1 MSQHYLLP
9 CACGQMHRV
18 APAQAGG
25 QVTCGCGQSLSV
37 PTLRG
42 IRELQPAP
50 ETGPAKTA
58 PGWSRI
64 HGAIFALS
72 LVAAAAGLCMVGYYV
87 LFYSLASQYTTDET
101 DAYIALE
108 EEQSPIDQLTPLTA
122 LEEWNRQVLHGLGP
136 QGMPPWIAAR
146 MSAARY
152 LYWAKFGGCLLAA
165 GALIAIAT
173 LFIGRGRKQ
182 LAL

>member
-9 CACGQMHRV
+9 CACGKTHRV

-25 QVTCGCGQSLSV
+25 QVDCPCGKRLTI

-42 IRELQPAP
+42 LRELKPAP
-50 ETGPAKTA
+50 ETAPTKTA

-64 HGAIFALS
+64 HGAIFAVS
-72 LVAAAAGLCMVGYYV
+72 LVVAAAGLCTTGYYLLYYGLV
-87 LFYSLASQYTTDET
+87 SQYTADQTDEIIRR
-101 DAYIALE
+101 AE
-108 EEQSPIDQLTPLTA
+108 EESPIDTMTPHDTL
-122 LEEWNRQVLHGLGP
+122 LEWEKEVLPGLHIQVIP
-136 QGMPPWIAAR
+136 DWIAAR

-152 LYWAKFGGCLLAA
+152 LYWAKVGGCLLA
-165 GALIAIAT
+165 GGVLGAIAT